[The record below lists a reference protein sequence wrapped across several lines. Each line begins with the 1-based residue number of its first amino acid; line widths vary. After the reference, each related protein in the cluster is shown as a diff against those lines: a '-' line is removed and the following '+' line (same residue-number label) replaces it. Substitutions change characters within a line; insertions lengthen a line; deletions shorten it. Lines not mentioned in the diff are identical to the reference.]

1 MSLAFRWGRF
11 SKSLMNSMGRGCA
24 CAVGIWMAAA
34 LFAGTSRAALATED
48 GAVELPSTSRTID
61 ISPGFGL
68 VRTSEMPPKLVDY
81 TIASLMRLATP
92 WPMETA
98 PSETRVTTVE
108 LPASM
113 APKTITKIK
122 TKTTPRPKT
131 KLKPQQK
138 TSWVTAEWWRGFLWL
153 RIR

>member
-1 MSLAFRWGRF
+1 M
-11 SKSLMNSMGRGCA
+11 
-24 CAVGIWMAAA
+24 AVA
-34 LFAGTSRAALATED
+34 LFAGTARAAWAMEES
-48 GAVELPSTSRTID
+48 AVELPSSLRTVV

-92 WPMETA
+92 WPMERA
-98 PSETRVTTVE
+98 PAETRVTTVGP
-108 LPASM
+108 PASV

>member
-1 MSLAFRWGRF
+1 
-11 SKSLMNSMGRGCA
+11 
-24 CAVGIWMAAA
+24 V
-34 LFAGTSRAALATED
+34 ALAMEES
-48 GAVELPSTSRTID
+48 AVELPSSLRTVV

-92 WPMETA
+92 WPMERARAQTPA
-98 PSETRVTTVE
+98 VTTAVA
-108 LPASM
+108 PASV
-113 APKTITKIK
+113 APKPITKIK

-138 TSWVTAEWWRGFLWL
+138 TSWATAEWWRGFLWL

>member
-1 MSLAFRWGRF
+1 MEES
-11 SKSLMNSMGRGCA
+11 
-24 CAVGIWMAAA
+24 
-34 LFAGTSRAALATED
+34 
-48 GAVELPSTSRTID
+48 AVELPSSLRTVV

-92 WPMETA
+92 WPMERA
-98 PSETRVTTVE
+98 PAETRAVTTAE
-108 LPASM
+108 APASEP
-113 APKTITKIK
+113 PKPIIKIK
-122 TKTTPRPKT
+122 TKTPPRPKT

-138 TSWVTAEWWRGFLWL
+138 TSWATAEWWRGFLWL